1 MTRRVGLFL
10 VAAAL
15 LAEAVTLPRKAGEFT
30 IALNGGKKVALSDYK
45 GKAVVLGFIL
55 TTCSHCQATTG
66 ILSRLQTE
74 YGPRGLQVL
83 ESAIDQGA
91 EAFVPRFIQ
100 TYQPAFPVGFNDY
113 PAAQA
118 FMQFVGAG
126 AHKTAAGTAA
136 LRIHWHFNVSIL
148 SKFFGLVVAGIYVAN
163 DSHARICRQHALNP
177 LRHHLCAIGDRDLPG
192 VQRVANANPSA
203 VISAPSLSP
212 SPSRFPVKQIKFAIP
227 RRAASTS
234 LASTSLL
241 MRSW

>member
-1 MTRRVGLFL
+1 MMRRVGLFL
-10 VAAAL
+10 AAAAL
-15 LAEAVTLPRKAGEFT
+15 FAEAATFPRKAGEFT
-30 IALNGGKKVALSDYK
+30 IALNGGKKIALSDYK

-118 FMQFVGAG
+118 LMQFPPMQIMHMPGLVFIDRSGNIVAQYTGSDPEMTEGIQEKNLRAQIEKILAPSGGSPAPASGAG
-126 AHKTAAGTAA
+126 K
-136 LRIHWHFNVSIL
+136 
-148 SKFFGLVVAGIYVAN
+148 K
-163 DSHARICRQHALNP
+163 
-177 LRHHLCAIGDRDLPG
+177 
-192 VQRVANANPSA
+192 
-203 VISAPSLSP
+203 
-212 SPSRFPVKQIKFAIP
+212 
-227 RRAASTS
+227 STKK
-234 LASTSLL
+234 
-241 MRSW
+241 